1 MAKKRIHINLVGN
14 RTAIPIKR
22 RIKVI
27 KAKARRGGKLV
38 LLKAEVHLGVLDN
51 G

>member
-27 KAKARRGGKLV
+27 KAKARRGGKV
-38 LLKAEVHLGVLDN
+38 GVTKSR
-51 G
+51 GSSRSTR